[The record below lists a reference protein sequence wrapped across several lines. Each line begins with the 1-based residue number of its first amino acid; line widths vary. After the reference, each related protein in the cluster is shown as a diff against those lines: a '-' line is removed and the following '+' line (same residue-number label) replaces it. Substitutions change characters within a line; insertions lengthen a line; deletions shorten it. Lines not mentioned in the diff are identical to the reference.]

1 MQEGIDL
8 GRRQLGK
15 PAVPAA
21 GVIDDED
28 VERADCFGCGCDD
41 ALRRRRVGEVRFA
54 ERHREFARDRLGTPR
69 LGAAGLRCVV
79 RRPALNEDRD
89 SCV

>member
-41 ALRRRRVGEVRFA
+41 ALRRRRVG
-54 ERHREFARDRLGTPR
+54 
-69 LGAAGLRCVV
+69 
-79 RRPALNEDRD
+79 
-89 SCV
+89 